1 MKYII
6 YEILYVIYICEYS
19 FSRAPSG
26 PLKTNL
32 SANQIHPVDRHLP
45 TTPTKRLK
53 VGHKNH
59 LLRGWA
65 ALLLFKSLLQCHLE
79 RNETNLILVCI
90 YQHTHIVLKCMETRY
105 IRLYILYTTFGC
117 SDSIYLL
124 RPSPHFYIV
133 LFLVIVYHK
142 LPQILIFL
150 LISLW
155 KDSWNLQALLR
166 EIWCIRPKPSP
177 STPWPQHLQTIGW
190 RPFHTLP
197 PFMTQ
202 WKMTLLWRNWLF
214 RKHPDVPF

>member
-1 MKYII
+1 M
-6 YEILYVIYICEYS
+6 LYTFVNIHFLEPLLVPSKQTYQRIPDPS
-19 FSRAPSG
+19 SG
-26 PLKTNL
+26 PA
-32 SANQIHPVDRHLP
+32 SS
-45 TTPTKRLK
+45 
-53 VGHKNH
+53 NH
-59 LLRGWA
+59 SNEAPQSRPQKSPPQGLGSFA
-65 ALLLFKSLLQCHLE
+65 TFKSLLQCHLE

-197 PFMTQ
+197 PSMTQ

-214 RKHPDVPF
+214 RKHPDVPS